1 MSQPLISIVTPIYNR
16 ESLIAET
23 IRSVKEQTY
32 PNWEMLIVDDGSTD
46 NSWDLISEFSAQDPR
61 IKCFRRDRLPKN
73 ANTCRNIGV
82 QHSKGDFL
90 LFLDSDDKLIPN
102 TLEQRLV
109 VAQAHPELDFWLFH
123 YSYFSNEEVKQ
134 PEMAPPLDLDQAYN
148 QLLQGK
154 WCYNITSMFLRRTTF
169 EANGRFDEQFNRFQD
184 PDFYLRLYANKQ
196 FKGKAFPIVDAIIR
210 VDIMDHYKRTDKYL
224 SSYIL
229 AYSQYIAKHY
239 QLLAG
244 RPEKRK
250 IFEQSILNF
259 FDYHLRF
266 VHPIILLKHFDK
278 QYWKNIF
285 KWGVNLKKGS
295 VIAFFYIVY
304 LAVPTRLKI
313 TLCRKILTK
322 WN

>member
-109 VAQAHPELDFWLFH
+109 VAQAHP
-123 YSYFSNEEVKQ
+123 
-134 PEMAPPLDLDQAYN
+134 
-148 QLLQGK
+148 
-154 WCYNITSMFLRRTTF
+154 
-169 EANGRFDEQFNRFQD
+169 
-184 PDFYLRLYANKQ
+184 
-196 FKGKAFPIVDAIIR
+196 
-210 VDIMDHYKRTDKYL
+210 
-224 SSYIL
+224 
-229 AYSQYIAKHY
+229 
-239 QLLAG
+239 
-244 RPEKRK
+244 
-250 IFEQSILNF
+250 
-259 FDYHLRF
+259 
-266 VHPIILLKHFDK
+266 
-278 QYWKNIF
+278 
-285 KWGVNLKKGS
+285 
-295 VIAFFYIVY
+295 
-304 LAVPTRLKI
+304 
-313 TLCRKILTK
+313 
-322 WN
+322 